1 MSVINGIYGYDM
13 RVFLED
19 TDAGGIVYHANHI
32 RFFDRSRTEWL
43 IHYGL
48 DKLINADFIFI
59 VRKAT
64 VNYKRPMQ
72 YNDMLRVTSVLASYR
87 GTQFV
92 IDHEIIRDGITV
104 ATGQIEIACLDKH
117 TMRPVRVPQA
127 LIDIFDEQTKNAE
140 ALAAQQADAQVLTE
154 A

>member
-1 MSVINGIYGYDM
+1 MTVINGIYGYEM

-43 IHYGL
+43 HYAGL
-48 DKLINADFIFI
+48 DKLIDADFIFI

-64 VNYKRPMQ
+64 VNYLCPMV
-72 YNDMLRVTSVLASYR
+72 YNDVVRVTSALASHR

-92 IDHEIIRDGITV
+92 VDHEIIRIRDGVTI
-104 ATGQIEIACLDKH
+104 ATGQIEIACLNKH
-117 TMRPVRVPQA
+117 TLRPVRVPKE
-127 LIDIFDEQTKNAE
+127 LIAIFDAQTQNVE
-140 ALAAQQADAQVLTE
+140 VDQQELEPA
-154 A
+154 